1 MNCLPSSAKSRIV
14 PFPLSGTPAVSVA
27 LLLWRWLM
35 KPLKMLRLKG
45 FRALSLWADPFASIK
60 LSLAVAHP
68 AVAVMA
74 AAAVVTAVEEEMV
87 VMAAAVVVT
96 AAAVVVTAAAV
107 KTPVSVD
114 PVPVAG
120 KTAVTVPAMVA
131 VRPVAVMTTVAAVAV
146 VAPPAAAAEMT
157 IPVMEGLRADAFRG
171 RRRATAGRPP
181 PRL

>member
-1 MNCLPSSAKSRIV
+1 M
-14 PFPLSGTPAVSVA
+14 
-27 LLLWRWLM
+27 
-35 KPLKMLRLKG
+35 
-45 FRALSLWADPFASIK
+45 
-60 LSLAVAHP
+60 
-68 AVAVMA
+68 

-87 VMAAAVVVT
+87 VMAAAVVT
-96 AAAVVVTAAAV
+96 AVEEEI
-107 KTPVSVD
+107 PVSVD

-120 KTAVTVPAMVA
+120 KTAVTVPAMVEA
-131 VRPVAVMTTVAAVAV
+131 KLVAVMTTVAAVAV